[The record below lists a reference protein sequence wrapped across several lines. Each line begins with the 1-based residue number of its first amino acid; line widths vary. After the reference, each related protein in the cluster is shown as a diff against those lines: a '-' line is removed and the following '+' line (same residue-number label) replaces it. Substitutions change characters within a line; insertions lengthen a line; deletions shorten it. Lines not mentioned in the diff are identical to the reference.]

1 MHADLAAIERELRDI
16 EAHARGLVESVD
28 EATWVTRPTP
38 DSWSMSECL
47 AHLTLSTNAFLPAV
61 REELARP
68 EVRARQAPAHMR
80 RDFMGWALSRMME
93 PPVRSKFPTSA
104 AFIPGGDATRAAA
117 LAAFVESQAVLIG
130 LLHDSDGIDITQVRV
145 TSPFNAR
152 VKYSLFSMF
161 RITTAHQRRHLW
173 QAEQARDAMAASSS
187 TG

>member
-28 EATWVTRPTP
+28 EATWVTRPKP
-38 DSWSMSECL
+38 ESWSMSECL

-61 REELARP
+61 REQLARP
-68 EVRARQAPAHMR
+68 EVRARQAPARMR
-80 RDFMGWALSRMME
+80 RDLIGWALSRMLE
-93 PPVRSKFPTSA
+93 PPVRSKMPTTAS
-104 AFIPGGDATRAAA
+104 FIPGGHQSRAEA
-117 LAAFVESQAVLIG
+117 LAAFVASQAALLE
-130 LLHDSDGIDITQVRV
+130 LLHESDGIDITQVRM

-173 QAEQARDAMAASSS
+173 QAEQARDLMTAESS